1 MYIQVIDNKLTAW
14 GAYPFD
20 EYTKE
25 VPSVDY
31 DDYTSNPGKYIFQNN
46 TIVKNPNWEEEQELK
61 EKERV
66 ARLNMTKL
74 DFVTYIDEYGVTYEQ
89 IKQLL
94 ASNENAQKQWE
105 LCERVYRF
113 NPLLDSLASALNI
126 TPAQLD
132 TMFKKANGEVV

>member
-1 MYIQVIDNKLTAW
+1 MYIQITDNKLTAY

-25 VPSVDY
+25 VSSVDY

-46 TIVKNPNWEEEQELK
+46 TIAKNPNWEEEQELK

-74 DFVTYIDEYGVTYEQ
+74 DFVTYIAEYGVTYEQ

-94 ASNENAQKQWE
+94 ASNEDAQTQWE